1 MQHEKLVA
9 NLVLL
14 NVDGVECRYGSIKV
28 LEDVNLSVKGGDFV
42 GILGPNGSGKT
53 TLLKSISRIL
63 KPHKGTILLNEA
75 DIYALK
81 SVEVAKQM
89 AVVPQ
94 DTSIGFNFAALD
106 IVLMG
111 RNPHMKRFQME
122 SEKDMAVA
130 RKVMNLT
137 NTWHLAE
144 RPINELSGGEKQ
156 RVIIARAL
164 AQEPKILLLDE
175 PLTHLDIINQLE
187 IMDLVKE
194 LCVKEKMI
202 VLAVFHDFNL
212 AARYCNTAIMITKG
226 TIFAAGNLTEVLTS
240 ENIKSVFHVDA
251 IVKKHLVTNSIF
263 VIPLSPQKPSP
274 TRKCAIHLICGAG
287 TGTALMKVLLDDGY
301 SVTAG
306 VLNVLDTDFETAQFL
321 KIPVTTEAPFS
332 PITEKTH
339 NANLAMISRASTIVL
354 TSVPFGHGNLQNL
367 QAAIEALEIGIP
379 VFVVDEVPIESR
391 DFTHGTAKAL
401 FAELKRKGAVFVKD
415 QDELLSL
422 LNVSEEK
429 LGLAKEEKAKI
440 FDHLKPEGSHKE
452 SDITAKHEKTEGGTE
467 SK

>member
-1 MQHEKLVA
+1 VA

-14 NVDGVECRYGSIKV
+14 NVDGVECRYGSVKV

-53 TLLKSISRIL
+53 TLLKSISRTL

-75 DIYALK
+75 DIYSLK
-81 SVEVAKQM
+81 SIDVAKQM

-94 DTSIGFNFAALD
+94 DTSIGFSFAALD

-122 SEKDMAVA
+122 SERDIAVA

-144 RPINELSGGEKQ
+144 RPINELSGGERQ

-175 PLTHLDIINQLE
+175 PNIHLDIINQLE

-194 LCVKEKMI
+194 LCVKERLI
-202 VLAVFHDFNL
+202 VLAVFHDLNL
-212 AARYCNTAIMITKG
+212 AARYCKLAIMLKNG
-226 TIFAAGNLTEVLTS
+226 KIFSAGSLDKVLTT

-251 IVKKHLVTNSIF
+251 IVKKHLVTNSVF
-263 VIPLSPQKPSP
+263 VIPLSPQKSPPS
-274 TRKCAIHLICGAG
+274 RECSIHLICGAG
-287 TGTALMKVLLDDGY
+287 TGTALMKILLDEGY
-301 SVTAG
+301 NVTVG

-339 NANLAMISRASTIVL
+339 KDNLVMINKASIVVL
-354 TSVPFGHGNLQNL
+354 TSVPFGFANLQNL
-367 QAAIEALEIGIP
+367 EAAREALERGIP
-379 VFVVDEVPIESR
+379 TFVIDEVPVERR
-391 DFTHGTAKAL
+391 DFTQGKAKKL
-401 FAELKRKGAVFVKD
+401 LTELKNKGAVFVKN
-415 QDELLSL
+415 QNELLSL

-429 LGLAKEEKAKI
+429 LKIAKEESAK
-440 FDHLKPEGSHKE
+440 FLDHLKPEKTHKE
-452 SDITAKHEKTEGGTE
+452 KTIRGKGEKT
-467 SK
+467 